1 MSAIVDENVCYCNRR
16 TGMAHKLNLNIK
28 ATNGAQ
34 WETDEFGSNQKV
46 DHVRKVSEKH
56 FEQAGEMSPGD
67 YLLGLVIDGTIQDLI
82 DSEKLEDAGVG
93 DGSVLVLKPRG
104 GQVDG

>member
-1 MSAIVDENVCYCNRR
+1 
-16 TGMAHKLNLNIK
+16 MAHKLNLSIR

-34 WETDEFGSNQKV
+34 WETDEFGLNQRV
-46 DHVRKVSEKH
+46 DHVRKAAEKH

-67 YLLGLVIDGTIQDLI
+67 YLLGLVVDGTIQDLI
-82 DSEKLEDAGVG
+82 DSEKLEDAGIK